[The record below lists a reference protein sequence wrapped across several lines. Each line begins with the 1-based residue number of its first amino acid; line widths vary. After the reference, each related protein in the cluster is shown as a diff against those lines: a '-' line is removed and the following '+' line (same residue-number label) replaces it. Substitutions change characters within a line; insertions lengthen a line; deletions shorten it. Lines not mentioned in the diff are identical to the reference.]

1 MIHDLEKY
9 IFHNGQRY
17 MTKLAF
23 RPGHEFLPDNFSVFE
38 QRLKELK
45 YRLTSDNLVEIYDDI
60 FKEVE
65 QNKIIEK
72 VHFDEV
78 SKKPGQVHYLP
89 HPLVLM

>member
-9 IFHNGQRY
+9 IFHNGQRC
-17 MTKLAF
+17 MAKLAF
-23 RPGHEFLPDNFSVFE
+23 RSGHEILSDNFSVFE
-38 QRLKELK
+38 QGLKELK
-45 YRLTSDNLVEIYDDI
+45 YRLTSDNLVEIYVDI

-72 VHFDEV
+72 VPFDEV